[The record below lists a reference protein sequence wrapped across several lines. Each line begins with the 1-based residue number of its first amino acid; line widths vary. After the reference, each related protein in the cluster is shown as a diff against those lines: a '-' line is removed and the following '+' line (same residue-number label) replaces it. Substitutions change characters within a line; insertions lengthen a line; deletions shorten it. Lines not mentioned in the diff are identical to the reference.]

1 MYKRRPFDDILKF
14 IDQEKAQKILLTLD
28 KIVALAHV
36 SQSMGNYF
44 ARDDSLEPA
53 LSIVCQ
59 GLRGNNNFEYILIPG
74 GIFQSL
80 ASAFYHLK
88 SPKDHD
94 FSGGSQNF
102 WGRGE
107 IILETQDVLLLGNP

>member
-1 MYKRRPFDDILKF
+1 MHDLMSILIKGKQSASSSIPKTVIAKLVDIFECIREVPLINALKL

-59 GLRGNNNFEYILIPG
+59 GLRGNTNFEHVLR
-74 GIFQSL
+74 
-80 ASAFYHLK
+80 
-88 SPKDHD
+88 
-94 FSGGSQNF
+94 SGELF
-102 WGRGE
+102 
-107 IILETQDVLLLGNP
+107 NP